1 MNLLYDSHEKQMFMK
16 YLFLP
21 LIFLIPAQ
29 LSHAKESAEAR
40 DLRSHLTC
48 KSLTSVIK
56 FYGKLKALPAE
67 KRDTIDTRLN
77 AFVKIKDDGALPLR
91 LYYTDGNRVT
101 DFTITPEGKIQDF
114 AKIADLNPEGELCI
128 EDPARVGTPNDVP
141 GLNFEIDVA
150 TTFLDKDGLHALT
163 DLQDGVADGKAHFKA
178 LYGGGARNFFIPKA
192 THIMVTYTQ
201 EESQARI
208 KAAKAD
214 KFLDGLTIESFD
226 TFYIFALKDLETLG
240 ADSLHVSGGAYNLQ
254 PVPSPKKMK
263 ALGLIP

>member
-91 LYYTDGNRVT
+91 LYYTDGNS
-101 DFTITPEGKIQDF
+101 
-114 AKIADLNPEGELCI
+114 
-128 EDPARVGTPNDVP
+128 TPNDVP

-201 EESQARI
+201 EERKHLAQIACMLAAGRIIYSLSPARR
-208 KAAKAD
+208 K
-214 KFLDGLTIESFD
+214 
-226 TFYIFALKDLETLG
+226 
-240 ADSLHVSGGAYNLQ
+240 
-254 PVPSPKKMK
+254 
-263 ALGLIP
+263 